1 MTWSSEELDL
11 DAYLARTGYDG
22 TALAPDL
29 ETLRALMRAHVA
41 SIPFENLEVA
51 LGRSVPLDL
60 KSLQAKLVGRR
71 RGGYCYEQNSL
82 FAAVLE
88 RIGFQVAGRGARIR
102 ASGPGLRPVTHAV
115 LVVTVDGEPWLA
127 DTGFGA
133 SGILEPVP
141 LLHGAEVVQGGWTF
155 GITLEDEGIHV
166 LRTLGPEGWAD
177 LYAFAPASLYPADF
191 TVMNHYSS
199 THPQSRFVGQV
210 VAQLPGP
217 HVRRALVRD
226 ELNVSRTDGTHERR
240 IVPASELTSVL
251 EGVFGIQVDAED
263 AARLRALR
271 ALNERS
277 RGCR

>member
-22 TALAPDL
+22 AALAPDL

-88 RIGFQVAGRGARIR
+88 RIGFQVAGRGARVR

-115 LVVTVDGEPWLA
+115 LVVTVDGEPWLV

-141 LLHGAEVVQGGWTF
+141 LRDGTEVVQAGWTF

-166 LRTLGPEGWAD
+166 LRTLRLEGWAD
-177 LYAFAPASLYPADF
+177 LYAFAPQSLYPADF

-199 THPQSRFVGQV
+199 SHPQSRFVGQV
-210 VAQLPGP
+210 VAQQPGP
-217 HVRRALVRD
+217 EVRHALVRD
-226 ELNVSRTDGTHERR
+226 ELSVSRSDGTHERR
-240 IVPASELTSVL
+240 IVSAGELTAVL
-251 EGVFGIQVDAED
+251 EEIFGIQLDAED
-263 AARLRALR
+263 AARLRALS
-271 ALNERS
+271 ERS
-277 RGCR
+277 GECR